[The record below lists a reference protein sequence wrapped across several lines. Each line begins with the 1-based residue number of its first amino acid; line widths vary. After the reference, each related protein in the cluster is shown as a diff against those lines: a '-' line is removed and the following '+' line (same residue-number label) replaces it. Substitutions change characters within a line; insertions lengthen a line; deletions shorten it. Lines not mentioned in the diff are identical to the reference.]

1 MEKSWT
7 SINFSSG
14 KNGCPFLLF
23 LFYFFYSG
31 KVGVLFYWCPFLLFF
46 TPLGKIGVLFYSF
59 FTLFFTPSF
68 FTPLGKVDV
77 LFYLFFTF
85 FTLLG
90 KVGVLFYPFLP
101 LMGIGFL
108 DHSSHEKNMAK
119 LRRLYGRIRPDSVE
133 LSILRGI
140 LSETQ
145 RCLGASKNES

>member
-1 MEKSWT
+1 MDTHEGEEKLEKSWKKSWT
-7 SINFSSG
+7 PINFSSG
-14 KNGCPFLLF
+14 KNG
-23 LFYFFYSG
+23 
-31 KVGVLFYWCPFLLFF
+31 CPFLLFF

-59 FTLFFTPSF
+59 FYSLLFYSLGKSGCPFLPF
-68 FTPLGKVDV
+68 FYPLGKSGC
-77 LFYLFFTF
+77 L
-85 FTLLG
+85 
-90 KVGVLFYPFLP
+90 FLP